1 MKSINRREFLRLSS
15 IGLITAVSHNC
26 SNQSES
32 MANPIKEKTLPD
44 SSAQVAAFRG
54 HDLSVMTN
62 QALEALGGIEKVVHP
77 GESVFIKPN
86 MVTLPWAYLG
96 HNSFK
101 LGECAKPE
109 VIITV
114 AEQCLKAGASEVII
128 GDGSQMPRFDWKYA
142 TYLDGSTNMVKES
155 ERLNSQYK
163 GQIRLSCLE
172 VDTPRWIEVP
182 TEISLKKVA
191 ISSLVTEADR
201 IISVPVIKTHMW
213 AKLSLSLKNFI
224 GITPLKRYG
233 WKNEPNYDRVDLH
246 RRDYTPEA
254 MARLYIDITS
264 AIKPD
269 LAVIDG
275 SICVERNGPS
285 VGEGLGVT
293 VDMKDRL
300 GSWLIIAS
308 TDLVAADATAA
319 RVINHDASY
328 VDQILTLARKKNL
341 GITDQESIDMKGEK
355 LDDLRVD
362 WTPARLAISDYTAY
376 STRMINIA

>member
-1 MKSINRREFLRLSS
+1 LRLSS
-15 IGLITAVSHNC
+15 IGFLTAVSHNP
-26 SNQSES
+26 SDQSKPTP
-32 MANPIKEKTLPD
+32 NPTKEKTLPD
-44 SSAQVAAFRG
+44 SKAQVAAFRG
-54 HDLSVMTN
+54 NDLSVMTN
-62 QALEALGGIEKVVHP
+62 QALEALGGIEKVVHT

-86 MVTLPWAYLG
+86 MVTLPWAHLG
-96 HNSFK
+96 RNPFR

-142 TYLDGSTNMVKES
+142 TYLDSSTDMIKES

-163 GQIRLSCLE
+163 GQVRLSCLE
-172 VDTPRWIEVP
+172 VDSPRWIEVP
-182 TEISLKKVA
+182 TDISLKKVA
-191 ISSLVTEADR
+191 ISSLITEADR
-201 IISVPVIKTHMW
+201 IISIPVIKTHMW

-233 WKNEPNYDRVDLH
+233 WKNKPDYDRVDLH
-246 RRDYTPEA
+246 RKDYTPEA
-254 MARLYIDITS
+254 IAQLYIDITS

-275 SICVERNGPS
+275 SICVEGNGPS
-285 VGEGLGVT
+285 VDKGLGVT

-341 GITDQESIDMKGEK
+341 GVTNQESIDIVGEK
-355 LDDLRVD
+355 LYDLRVD
-362 WTPARLAISDYTAY
+362 WTPARLAISDYDAY
-376 STRMINIA
+376 PSRITNNAK

>member
-1 MKSINRREFLRLSS
+1 MP
-15 IGLITAVSHNC
+15 A
-26 SNQSES
+26 
-32 MANPIKEKTLPD
+32 PIKEKNLPE
-44 SSAQVAAFRG
+44 SKAQVAAFRG
-54 HDLSVMTN
+54 NDLSVMTH

-77 GESVFIKPN
+77 GERVFIKPN
-86 MVTLPWAYLG
+86 VVTLPWAHQG
-96 HNSFK
+96 RNPFK

-114 AEQCLKAGASEVII
+114 AELCLKAGASEVII

-142 TYLDGSTNMVKES
+142 AYLDSSTNMVKET

-163 GQIRLSCLE
+163 GQVRLSCLE
-172 VDTPRWIEVP
+172 VDTPRWVEVP
-182 TEISLKKVA
+182 TDISLKKVA
-191 ISSLVTEADR
+191 VSSLVTEADR
-201 IISVPVIKTHMW
+201 IISIPVIKTHMW

-233 WKNEPNYDRVDLH
+233 WKNKPNYDRVDLH

-254 MARLYIDITS
+254 MAQLYIDITS

-275 SICVERNGPS
+275 SICVENNGPS
-285 VGEGLGVT
+285 VGKGLGIT

-300 GSWLIIAS
+300 GSWLILAG

-319 RVINHDASY
+319 RVINHDVSY
-328 VDQILTLARKKNL
+328 ADQILPIARNKNL
-341 GITDQESIDMKGEK
+341 GVTDQESIDMVGEK

-362 WTPARLAISDYTAY
+362 WIPARLAISAY
-376 STRMINIA
+376 DAYPSRIVQLS

>member
-1 MKSINRREFLRLSS
+1 MP
-15 IGLITAVSHNC
+15 
-26 SNQSES
+26 
-32 MANPIKEKTLPD
+32 NPIKEKTLPNPR
-44 SSAQVAAFRG
+44 AQVAAFRG
-54 HDLSVMTN
+54 NDLSVMTH
-62 QALEALGGIEKVVHP
+62 QALEALGGIENVVHP

-86 MVTLPWAYLG
+86 MVTLPWAHQG
-96 HNSFK
+96 RNPFK

-142 TYLDGSTNMVKES
+142 TYLDSSTNMVEEC
-155 ERLNSQYK
+155 ERLNSRYK
-163 GQIRLSCLE
+163 GQVRLSCLE

-182 TEISLKKVA
+182 TDISLKKVA
-191 ISSLVTEADR
+191 VSSLVTEADR
-201 IISVPVIKTHMW
+201 IISIPVIKTHMW

-233 WKNEPNYDRVDLH
+233 WKNKPDYDRVDLH
-246 RRDYTPEA
+246 RNDYTPEA
-254 MARLYIDITS
+254 MAQLYIDITS

-275 SICVERNGPS
+275 SICVEGNGPS
-285 VGEGLGVT
+285 VDNGLGIT

-300 GSWLIIAS
+300 GSWLVIAS
-308 TDLVAADATAA
+308 TDLAAADATAA
-319 RVINHDASY
+319 RIINHDISY
-328 VDQILTLARKKNL
+328 VDQILPIARKKNL
-341 GITDQESIDMKGEK
+341 GVTNLESIEMKGEK

-362 WTPARLAISDYTAY
+362 WTPARLAISAYKAY
-376 STRMINIA
+376 STGIVHMA

>member
-1 MKSINRREFLRLSS
+1 MRLSS
-15 IGLITAVSHNC
+15 IGFLTAVSHNR
-26 SNQSES
+26 SNQSEP
-32 MANPIKEKTLPD
+32 MPNPIKEKIPPE
-44 SSAQVAAFRG
+44 SKVQVAAFRG
-54 HDLSVMTN
+54 NDLSVMTN

-86 MVTLPWAYLG
+86 MVTLPWAHLG
-96 HNSFK
+96 RNPFK

-163 GQIRLSCLE
+163 GQVRLSCLE

-191 ISSLVTEADR
+191 ISSLLTEADR
-201 IISVPVIKTHMW
+201 IISIPVIKTHMW

-233 WKNEPNYDRVDLH
+233 WKNKPDYDRVDLH
-246 RRDYTPEA
+246 RNDYTPEA
-254 MARLYIDITS
+254 IAQLYIDITS

-275 SICVERNGPS
+275 SICVEGNGPS
-285 VGEGLGVT
+285 VDKGLGIT

-300 GSWLIIAS
+300 GSWLILAS
-308 TDLVAADATAA
+308 PDLVAADATAA
-319 RVINHDASY
+319 RVINHDISY

-341 GITDQESIDMKGEK
+341 GVTDQESIYMKGEK

-362 WTPARLAISDYTAY
+362 WTPARLAISAYKAY
-376 STRMINIA
+376 STRIINIT